1 MCLICQRIEM
11 IERNENPYF
20 VKEYETGYLVLGDH
34 QYFQDYCLFLSK
46 KHVTELHELPRD
58 WRISIFPKWQMLLK

>member
-46 KHVTELHELPRD
+46 NT
-58 WRISIFPKWQMLLK
+58 